1 MKYVLIV
8 GAGVGAVML
17 FLLATAGANT
27 EFFERKYRLLLGINI
42 AFVIFLMA
50 ILGFLLWRFRRRL
63 KSGVFGSRLALRLML
78 VFSMMATL
86 PGVLVYA
93 VSVQFLEKSIESWF
107 DVKVDRALEGGLNLG
122 HTMLDNL
129 LEELQRKAQATALI
143 LSDPANPPLL
153 VLNELLL
160 QSQVEEA
167 TLFNQDG
174 KVIAFSSE
182 SNLALFPGMPNAV
195 VMRYIRMQKAY
206 GAIESIT
213 DKGLYLRVVAPVNV
227 LSLKEDIRML
237 QLLQP
242 VPLQLAKDA
251 ERVQAGYQDYQELS
265 LSRHG
270 LTRLYS
276 VTLTLALLLSLFSAL
291 ATASLLSEKLS
302 APLGMLAEGTRAI
315 AQGDYSRRHLVQS
328 RDELGV
334 LTESFNLMTQQ
345 LEEARAAALHN
356 QQAVESARAHLESI
370 LANLSSG
377 VLVFDDQLVLSKAN
391 RSAEQILQIP
401 LISLDGSIIEG
412 CVSNEPQLD
421 ALIAEIKAGF
431 SSGESGVWQR
441 QLTRSEDGRNQVLLL
456 RGTRLPKISNGGGV
470 VVFDDITNL
479 LQVQRAVA
487 WGEVARRLA
496 HEIKNPLTPIQ
507 LSAERVQHKLINKLN
522 EEDAKILRRSTET
535 IVNQV
540 EALKRMVNEFN
551 QYARVP
557 EMQLHQLDFNRLVR
571 EVLSLYETANMAA
584 ENSKHVQ
591 IQQLLGDD
599 LPLIKGDSAQ
609 LRQVLHN
616 LLQNAQDALIDTP
629 HPVIEVKT
637 EKVHGGVQ
645 LSVRDNGC
653 GFSDEIRARV
663 FEPYVTTKAKGT
675 GLGLPIVKK
684 IVEEHE
690 GIIHIENIK
699 PQGAQISI
707 ILPAVEKSAS
717 TNDNRLAVHQGTTG
731 DNSKDE

>member
-1 MKYVLIV
+1 MKYVLII

-42 AFVIFLMA
+42 AFVAFFMVIV
-50 ILGFLLWRFRRRL
+50 GFLLWRFRRRL
-63 KSGVFGSRLALRLML
+63 KSGVFGSRLALRLMM
-78 VFSMMATL
+78 VFSLMAIL
-86 PGVLVYA
+86 PGALVYA

-107 DVKVDRALEGGLNLG
+107 DVKVDRALEGGISLG
-122 HTMLDNL
+122 QTMLENL
-129 LEELQRKAQATALI
+129 LAELQKKAQATALM
-143 LSDPANPPLL
+143 LSESSNPPLL

-174 KVIAFSSE
+174 KIIAFSSE
-182 SNLALFPGMPNAV
+182 SNAALFPGVPNAM
-195 VMRYIRMQKAY
+195 VMRHIRIQKAY
-206 GAIESIT
+206 SAVETIP

-227 LSLKEDIRML
+227 LSLKEDIRVL

-242 VPLQLAKDA
+242 VPVQLAKDA
-251 ERVQAGYQDYQELS
+251 ERVQTGYQDYQELS
-265 LSRHG
+265 LSRQG

-291 ATASLLSEKLS
+291 ATASLLSERLS

-345 LEEARAAALHN
+345 LEEAQATAQHN
-356 QQAVESARAHLESI
+356 QQEVESARAHLESI

-377 VLVFDDQLVLSKAN
+377 VLVFDEQLVLSKAN
-391 RSAEQILQIP
+391 RSAEQILQVP

-412 CVSNEPQLD
+412 CVDNEPQLKT
-421 ALIAEIKAGF
+421 LVAEIREGF
-431 SSGESGVWQR
+431 NSGAAGVWQR
-441 QLTRSEDGRNQVLLL
+441 QLTRIEEGQNQQVLLI
-456 RGTRLPKISNGGGV
+456 RGTRLPKISGGGGV

-507 LSAERVQHKLINKLN
+507 LSAERVQHKLIHKLD
-522 EEDAKILRRSTET
+522 EEDARILRRSTET

-540 EALKRMVNEFN
+540 EALKKMVNEFN

-557 EMQLHQLDFNRLVR
+557 ELELRQLDFNRLVR
-571 EVLSLYETANMAA
+571 EVLSLYETAHMTTDN
-584 ENSKHVQ
+584 NKHIKINQ
-591 IQQLLGDD
+591 ILAVD
-599 LPLIKGDSAQ
+599 LPMVRGDSAQ

-616 LLQNAQDALIDTP
+616 LLQNAQDALIESP
-629 HPVIEVKT
+629 EPVIEVKT
-637 EKVHGGVQ
+637 EMVHGGLQ

-653 GFSDEIRARV
+653 GFPDEVRARV
-663 FEPYVTTKAKGT
+663 FEPYVTTKKKGT

-690 GIIHIENIK
+690 GLIHVENLK
-699 PQGAQISI
+699 PHGAQISI
-707 ILPAVEKSAS
+707 ILPTIEKSVSAKIGGS
-717 TNDNRLAVHQGTTG
+717 
-731 DNSKDE
+731 NSGSSIA